1 MNDHDRIQAILQFW
15 LDELDATGMCS
26 QAQNRLWFQSRPE
39 TDREIEQRFGGDV
52 SQALAGELNHW
63 AEEKDGLIALVI
75 LLDQFTRNIYRG
87 TPAAFS
93 GDRQALA
100 LAEAAVACDADCE
113 LATVHRVF
121 LYIPYEHAED
131 LQTQEA
137 GISCFDRLLEDCHPD
152 AREQV
157 AGFRDYSV
165 AHRDV
170 IARFGR
176 FPHRNKILDRDS
188 TGEEITHLEQHG
200 GF

>member
-1 MNDHDRIQAILQFW
+1 MNDHNRIQAILQFW
-15 LDELDATGMCS
+15 FDKLDTRGMCPE
-26 QAQNRLWFQSRPE
+26 AQNRLWFQSRPE
-39 TDREIEQRFGGDV
+39 TDREIEQRFGADV
-52 SQALAGELNHW
+52 SQALAGELDHW
-63 AEEKDGLIALVI
+63 ADEKDGLIALVI

-100 LAEAAVACDADCE
+100 LAEAAVACGADRK
-113 LATVHRVF
+113 LATIHRVF

-131 LQTQEA
+131 QPIQEA

-152 AREQV
+152 TRDQV
-157 AGFRDYSV
+157 SGFRDYSV
-165 AHRDV
+165 AHREV

-176 FPHRNKILDRDS
+176 FPHRNEILGRDS